1 MNGGGDS
8 RLRGRRSAAV
18 LALVVALSGLAI
30 ATAPAA
36 LAACREQAGPGAP
49 LPAAAG
55 QEPLIDRLGLRRVWE
70 LSTGR
75 GVTVAVVDSGVD
87 ARHPKLAGAV
97 EQPVD
102 FRTSPT
108 GAGFEQGRGTGDDC
122 ENHGTPIAG
131 IIAARAGG
139 DERVLGIAPDA
150 RIAPVRFDGAL
161 AQAPTEMIA
170 AAIRAGADRGQVMNL
185 SFAVGVDEPAIRKAV
200 QYAVD
205 RDVVV
210 VAAAGNEARSQPGLT
225 WYPAA
230 YDGVLAVAGV
240 DAAGQASAESNRGAW
255 VDVAAPGEGL
265 TAPSTG
271 GAGFVAVKGTSFAT
285 AVVSGVA
292 ALVRARYPDM
302 PAAEVVRR
310 IEATAVSSTGGRD
323 ERTGAGI
330 VDPYLALTAEAVAP
344 PAPQARDAPVA
355 TVRVEP
361 VPEPA
366 PLFGPGEAA
375 AAVTAAVLLGCAAVA
390 TTAGLSARR
399 VAERRRR
406 GPYDPVH
413 RPVGDIP
420 ADRLGQGN
428 PIGAEPNPEAAAY
441 VSGAQGGPAPGGR

>member
-1 MNGGGDS
+1 MS
-8 RLRGRRSAAV
+8 RLSVVA
-18 LALVVALSGLAI
+18 ALVVALGGVAVL
-30 ATAPAA
+30 TAPVAHA
-36 LAACREQAGPGAP
+36 ECHQPVGPGSP

-70 LSTGR
+70 LTTGR
-75 GVTVAVVDSGVD
+75 GVTVSVVDSGVD

-97 EQPVD
+97 EAPVD
-102 FRTSPT
+102 FRTSLT

-131 IIAARAGG
+131 IIAARAAD

-150 RIAPVRFDGAL
+150 RIAPVRFDGSL

-170 AAIRAGADRGQVMNL
+170 AAIRAGADRGRVLNL

-210 VAAAGNEARSQPGLT
+210 VAAAGNEGRSQPGLT

-240 DAAGQASAESNRGAW
+240 DAGGQPSAESNRGAW

-265 TAPSTG
+265 TTTSAG
-271 GAGFVAVKGTSFAT
+271 GDGFVNVKGTSFAT

-292 ALVRARYPDM
+292 ALIRSRYPDL
-302 PAAEVVRR
+302 PADEVVRR
-310 IEATAVSSTGGRD
+310 IEATAVSPTGGRD

-330 VDPYLALTAEAVAP
+330 VDPYLAVTAEIATPRQVG
-344 PAPQARDAPVA
+344 DAPAQGVQVA
-355 TVRVEP
+355 S
-361 VPEPA
+361 VPAVP
-366 PLFGPGEAA
+366 PLLTPGEATA
-375 AAVTAAVLLGCAAVA
+375 GGVAAVLLGCAAVA
-390 TTAGLSARR
+390 VGAGLTARR
-399 VAERRRR
+399 ITARR
-406 GPYDPVH
+406 GRDGPAYRPVDPV
-413 RPVGDIP
+413 PT
-420 ADRLGQGN
+420 DRL
-428 PIGAEPNPEAAAY
+428 
-441 VSGAQGGPAPGGR
+441 S

>member
-1 MNGGGDS
+1 MTVAVAT
-8 RLRGRRSAAV
+8 RRRPAAPPARGRRA
-18 LALVVALSGLAI
+18 
-30 ATAPAA
+30 
-36 LAACREQAGPGAP
+36 
-49 LPAAAG
+49 
-55 QEPLIDRLGLRRVWE
+55 
-70 LSTGR
+70 
-75 GVTVAVVDSGVD
+75 
-87 ARHPKLAGAV
+87 
-97 EQPVD
+97 PVD

-205 RDVVV
+205 RNVVV
-210 VAAAGNEARSQPGLT
+210 IAAAGNEARSQPGLT

-240 DAAGQASAESNRGAW
+240 DAAGQASAESNRGVW

-265 TAPSTG
+265 TAPSAG
-271 GAGFVAVKGTSFAT
+271 GEGFVAVRGTSFAT

-310 IEATAVSSTGGRD
+310 IEATAVSATGGRD

-344 PAPQARDAPVA
+344 PARRLDAPG
-355 TVRVEP
+355 RRSVEP
-361 VPEPA
+361 VPRPPRCSVGRGRAAGGGRRSATA
-366 PLFGPGEAA
+366 PPSRPRRPQRPG
-375 AAVTAAVLLGCAAVA
+375 G
-390 TTAGLSARR
+390 S
-399 VAERRRR
+399 
-406 GPYDPVH
+406 P
-413 RPVGDIP
+413 
-420 ADRLGQGN
+420 
-428 PIGAEPNPEAAAY
+428 
-441 VSGAQGGPAPGGR
+441 SGADAAPTIPSTARSATSPRTAR

>member
-1 MNGGGDS
+1 M
-8 RLRGRRSAAV
+8 L
-18 LALVVALSGLAI
+18 
-30 ATAPAA
+30 
-36 LAACREQAGPGAP
+36 
-49 LPAAAG
+49 
-55 QEPLIDRLGLRRVWE
+55 
-70 LSTGR
+70 
-75 GVTVAVVDSGVD
+75 
-87 ARHPKLAGAV
+87 
-97 EQPVD
+97 
-102 FRTSPT
+102 
-108 GAGFEQGRGTGDDC
+108 
-122 ENHGTPIAG
+122 
-131 IIAARAGG
+131 
-139 DERVLGIAPDA
+139 
-150 RIAPVRFDGAL
+150 
-161 AQAPTEMIA
+161 
-170 AAIRAGADRGQVMNL
+170 NL

-265 TAPSTG
+265 TATSAG

-310 IEATAVSSTGGRD
+310 IEATAVSATGGRD

-330 VDPYLALTAEAVAP
+330 VDPYLALTGEAVAP
-344 PAPQARDAPVA
+344 PAASGTGDAPAA

-361 VPEPA
+361 VPEAA
-366 PLFGPGEAA
+366 PLLGPGEAA

-406 GPYDPVH
+406 GPDDPVH
-413 RPVGDIP
+413 RPVSDIP
-420 ADRLGQGN
+420 ADRLGEGN
-428 PIGAEPNPEAAAY
+428 PIGADPNPETAAY
-441 VSGAQGGPAPGGR
+441 VSGAQGGPAPRGR

>member
-1 MNGGGDS
+1 
-8 RLRGRRSAAV
+8 V
-18 LALVVALSGLAI
+18 L
-30 ATAPAA
+30 
-36 LAACREQAGPGAP
+36 
-49 LPAAAG
+49 
-55 QEPLIDRLGLRRVWE
+55 
-70 LSTGR
+70 
-75 GVTVAVVDSGVD
+75 
-87 ARHPKLAGAV
+87 
-97 EQPVD
+97 
-102 FRTSPT
+102 
-108 GAGFEQGRGTGDDC
+108 
-122 ENHGTPIAG
+122 
-131 IIAARAGG
+131 
-139 DERVLGIAPDA
+139 
-150 RIAPVRFDGAL
+150 
-161 AQAPTEMIA
+161 
-170 AAIRAGADRGQVMNL
+170 NL

-265 TAPSTG
+265 TAPSAG
-271 GAGFVAVKGTSFAT
+271 GEGFVAVKGTSFAT

-330 VDPYLALTAEAVAP
+330 VDPYLALTGEAVAP
-344 PAPQARDAPVA
+344 PASGTGDGPGS

-366 PLFGPGEAA
+366 PLLGPGEAA
-375 AAVTAAVLLGCAAVA
+375 AAGLCRRRDHRGPVR
-390 TTAGLSARR
+390 TAGRR
-399 VAERRRR
+399 AAQTRPRRSGPPPGRR
-406 GPYDPVH
+406 HP
-413 RPVGDIP
+413 
-420 ADRLGQGN
+420 
-428 PIGAEPNPEAAAY
+428 
-441 VSGAQGGPAPGGR
+441 GGPAGPGASDRNGTEPGRRDVRVGNAQWTRSPGKVTL

>member
-1 MNGGGDS
+1 M
-8 RLRGRRSAAV
+8 R
-18 LALVVALSGLAI
+18 
-30 ATAPAA
+30 
-36 LAACREQAGPGAP
+36 
-49 LPAAAG
+49 
-55 QEPLIDRLGLRRVWE
+55 
-70 LSTGR
+70 
-75 GVTVAVVDSGVD
+75 
-87 ARHPKLAGAV
+87 
-97 EQPVD
+97 
-102 FRTSPT
+102 
-108 GAGFEQGRGTGDDC
+108 FE
-122 ENHGTPIAG
+122 
-131 IIAARAGG
+131 
-139 DERVLGIAPDA
+139 
-150 RIAPVRFDGAL
+150 GAL

-170 AAIRAGADRGQVMNL
+170 AAVRAGADRGRVLNL

-265 TAPSTG
+265 TAPSAG
-271 GAGFVAVKGTSFAT
+271 GEGFVAVKGTSFAT

-344 PAPQARDAPVA
+344 
-355 TVRVEP
+355 T
-361 VPEPA
+361 
-366 PLFGPGEAA
+366 G
-375 AAVTAAVLLGCAAVA
+375 
-390 TTAGLSARR
+390 
-399 VAERRRR
+399 VAERTHPQRRSR
-406 GPYDPVH
+406 S
-413 RPVGDIP
+413 
-420 ADRLGQGN
+420 N
-428 PIGAEPNPEAAAY
+428 PFRKLPRCSVRASPP
-441 VSGAQGGPAPGGR
+441 RR